1 MVTCIYSYNYV
12 TLLVGVLF
20 MGSPVKIKLPINKVL
35 GPRKANKTPSGQPRT
50 KGVEESIN

>member
-1 MVTCIYSYNYV
+1 MMYV
-12 TLLVGVLF
+12 FAAFLKWLLVYIHTI

-35 GPRKANKTPSGQPRT
+35 GLRKANKTPSWWPRE